1 MEKRNIMMQIEN
13 YYKDKIAILKDILRK
28 EKMEKEIEHR
38 AKIQFLSKFERE
50 KKANFKKQ
58 IEQIFNKLDEED
70 RKFDLNSNNSE
81 QLEKILMNYYRK

>member
-1 MEKRNIMMQIEN
+1 
-13 YYKDKIAILKDILRK
+13 
-28 EKMEKEIEHR
+28 MEKEIEHR

-81 QLEKILMNYYRK
+81 ELEKILMNYMIELQIKKKLIRLLIV